1 MNTIAQL
8 KLGNEATVK
17 DVYNCNKQG
26 FISFAGKYDVSEYEA
41 TDIYQDAVIA
51 LIENARKGKLDN
63 LKSSLTTYLFAI
75 GKFMLFA
82 YLKKQNK
89 QVMMSIDEA
98 VEWNSYETEQQ
109 EEQTALLQKHFEQ
122 LGEQCRKML
131 TLFYYE
137 EKKLEEIMHLMNY
150 DNKDVV
156 KSQKYRCLKQLKNL
170 MEKNG

>member
-1 MNTIAQL
+1 
-8 KLGNEATVK
+8 
-17 DVYNCNKQG
+17 
-26 FISFAGKYDVSEYEA
+26 
-41 TDIYQDAVIA
+41 
-51 LIENARKGKLDN
+51 
-63 LKSSLTTYLFAI
+63 
-75 GKFMLFA
+75 
-82 YLKKQNK
+82 
-89 QVMMSIDEA
+89 IDEA

-156 KSQKYRCLKQLKNL
+156 KSQKHRCLKQLKNL
-170 MEKNG
+170 MGKNG